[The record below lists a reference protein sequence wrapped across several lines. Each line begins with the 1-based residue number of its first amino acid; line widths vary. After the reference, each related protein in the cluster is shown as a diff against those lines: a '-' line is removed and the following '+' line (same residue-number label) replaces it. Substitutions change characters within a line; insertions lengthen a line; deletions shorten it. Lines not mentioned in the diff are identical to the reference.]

1 MIRTKFVTRLTL
13 GAGLLCG
20 LAISASAETLKI
32 GIIAPLT
39 GPAAV
44 WGKAVEMGTKIA
56 ADEVNAKGGLE
67 VGGKKYDVQVIAY
80 DDQYKAAE
88 AVAAYNRL
96 YNTDHAKL
104 MVSFGTAAT
113 LALRDNFQN
122 DKVIALTG
130 SGASNAIRP
139 NDKYLVRVYSVMP
152 NSVPSFVDWVKN
164 NFSERRLAIINPN
177 DESGWEGDKISSKHY
192 EAAGFQIVAHELY
205 ERSQK
210 DFAPLITKI
219 LSTNPEIIE
228 LCTSSPATAGLFVRQ
243 ARELGYKGKFVKD
256 TGPAPVDIIEAA
268 GKENA
273 EGLVNIIYADPGTAG
288 YKRVAAEY
296 KRVVGQ
302 EPNGMLLSF
311 YDATNVMLRAV
322 QKAGEVNDAD
332 KIRAAFAQVLPM
344 NSVMGDPMNYG
355 GKPIYGADNQI
366 LTYSYIAV
374 DRDGVP
380 VVVAK
385 LPQ

>member
-1 MIRTKFVTRLTL
+1 
-13 GAGLLCG
+13 
-20 LAISASAETLKI
+20 
-32 GIIAPLT
+32 
-39 GPAAV
+39 
-44 WGKAVEMGTKIA
+44 
-56 ADEVNAKGGLE
+56 
-67 VGGKKYDVQVIAY
+67 
-80 DDQYKAAE
+80 
-88 AVAAYNRL
+88 
-96 YNTDHAKL
+96 
-104 MVSFGTAAT
+104 
-113 LALRDNFQN
+113 
-122 DKVIALTG
+122 
-130 SGASNAIRP
+130 
-139 NDKYLVRVYSVMP
+139 MP

-344 NSVMGDPMNYG
+344 NSVLGDPRTYG
-355 GKPIYGADNQI
+355 GTPIYGADNQI